1 VQNLDDGRVKVVSGG
16 ETDQRLDVAAELLTK
31 LIIVNE
37 KILNEIKATRKEL
50 TETHCERIMCLAFVN
65 GWPFFAP
72 IKASRE
78 IQPGPVSREG
88 AKSRSKNE
96 LWAAGRCFR

>member
-1 VQNLDDGRVKVVSGG
+1 
-16 ETDQRLDVAAELLTK
+16 
-31 LIIVNE
+31 
-37 KILNEIKATRKEL
+37 
-50 TETHCERIMCLAFVN
+50 MCLAFVN

-88 AKSRSKNE
+88 AKPRSKNE
-96 LWAAGRCFR
+96 LWAAGRCFRYPARIVKLKTASKSAKTSYDY